1 MSTDFT
7 DYEKIKERHTE
18 QAAKGNGARK
28 PHDDRTGKERAAGHV
43 HIVNG
48 ATVMPEPIDWIWQ
61 GYLARR
67 KLHVLAG
74 SKGDGKTTIAVSLA
88 AAYTSGG
95 ILPDGNRAPLGDVLM
110 WSGEDNLPD
119 SLLPRLIMCGGDPAR
134 FHYIGGIEESSGKER
149 PFDPSCDIPALIET
163 VRALPALVFIIID
176 PIVAAVA
183 GDSHKNAETRRG
195 LQPLVDLASE
205 LDAAVLG
212 LTHFTKNTTGRDP
225 IDRITGSLAFG
236 ALPRVLWGTAKPLDA
251 NRPRRLVR
259 VASNIGP
266 DGGGFEYDLVRDL
279 LPNFDFQAQFVRWG
293 MQLDGPARTLLS
305 EVEAEDRGE
314 GSRTAKMDKPATGYT
329 PRWRRARWKSA
340 SWRRTPGLSAWL
352 GAPSTGR
359 KALTV

>member
-28 PHDDRTGKERAAGHV
+28 PHDGRTGKEQAAGHV
-43 HIVNG
+43 HIING

-67 KLHVLAG
+67 KLHILAE

-88 AAYTSGG
+88 AAYTSRG
-95 ILPDGNRAPLGDVLM
+95 ILPDGNRALLGDVLM
-110 WSGEDNLPD
+110 WSGEDNLAD

-149 PFDPSCDIPALIET
+149 PFDPSCDIPALIEA
-163 VRALPALVFIIID
+163 VRALPALVLIIID
-176 PIVAAVA
+176 PIVSAVA

-205 LDAAVLG
+205 LEAGVLG

-236 ALPRVLWGTAKPLDA
+236 ALPRVLLGTAKPLDA

-266 DGGGFEYDLVRDL
+266 DGGGFE
-279 LPNFDFQAQFVRWG
+279 
-293 MQLDGPARTLLS
+293 
-305 EVEAEDRGE
+305 
-314 GSRTAKMDKPATGYT
+314 SRI
-329 PRWRRARWKSA
+329 PRMVPYFA
-340 SWRRTPGLSAWL
+340 
-352 GAPSTGR
+352 
-359 KALTV
+359 V